1 MNQWLMFSFPESKVP
16 EPGKGC
22 QILTAAAR
30 PLQSPSHLAEA
41 RLLFFQSQI
50 NHADSFSL
58 IGQFPQGLS
67 LFPKVQKPTVLETH
81 MTVSRNSVGKK
92 YV

>member
-1 MNQWLMFSFPESKVP
+1 MFSFPESKVK

-22 QILTAAAR
+22 QILTVAAR

-50 NHADSFSL
+50 NHADSSSL

-81 MTVSRNSVGKK
+81 ITVSRNSVGKK